1 MKCEHASLLL
11 SKRMDVPL
19 NIAEKTMLKIHL
31 IRCGKCKSL
40 ERNLQF
46 LRDGSQFLAH
56 GKVGEIHQPT
66 PNAGTHER

>member
-19 NIAEKTMLKIHL
+19 NIAEKTMLRIHL
-31 IRCGKCKSL
+31 MRCKKCKSL

-46 LRDGSQFLAH
+46 LRDGSLILAH
-56 GKVGEIHQPT
+56 GKVGEIHQTT
-66 PNAGTHER
+66 PNTGIHER